1 MRRGNCTVA
10 RGNRIG
16 KFRDENSDEIR
27 PEQEGADCGAYSKL
41 RSPGKMEKGVLKYG
55 EYDGEQSE
63 PIRVDRDRESQTRV
77 KKHAEKAEKNRVS
90 TLGAMDTNTTYSPIL
105 DSATRQRLRNR

>member
-1 MRRGNCTVA
+1 
-10 RGNRIG
+10 
-16 KFRDENSDEIR
+16 
-27 PEQEGADCGAYSKL
+27 
-41 RSPGKMEKGVLKYG
+41 MEKGVLKYG

-90 TLGAMDTNTTYSPIL
+90 TVH
-105 DSATRQRLRNR
+105 R

>member
-1 MRRGNCTVA
+1 
-10 RGNRIG
+10 
-16 KFRDENSDEIR
+16 
-27 PEQEGADCGAYSKL
+27 
-41 RSPGKMEKGVLKYG
+41 MEEGVLEYG

-90 TLGAMDTNTTYSPIL
+90 TARRCSQATIDLDPKHQWAQVNTWADDVPGLTHVHRRTSEGSKRRSGRKNL
-105 DSATRQRLRNR
+105 QNFRRTQRDS